1 MNRKPT
7 TWPGFTAVVLLAVSF
22 FYSAACND
30 DRRHPTATP
39 PKLPEAK
46 PPIPAD
52 AGPMQVARA
61 FLEAARDAQHAR
73 EKGFGRIEQKQAYDS
88 AMATLRS
95 LAAASNIHNALRNA
109 RSNGVP
115 TDISEEAATT
125 YALESWVSLVAYYVD
140 GFLFDMLTV
149 SPASFETTK
158 TATVRLEAE
167 RPEDAARLRQLLAES
182 GAPASTHPAGATAVP
197 APADSLRAKALA
209 LRPPLNI
216 PIRATLEILFV
227 RNQDG
232 WRVAGLRINPA
243 SSVPMLPPAAPE
255 TPQRTPAP
263 APAPAAIPTE
273 LPPASPS

>member
-1 MNRKPT
+1 MKRKLT
-7 TWPGFTAVVLLAVSF
+7 GWLGVSVFVLLAVSF
-22 FYSAACND
+22 FHNAACND

-52 AGPMQVARA
+52 AGPTQVARA

-73 EKGFGRIEQKQAYDS
+73 EKGFGRLEQKQAYDS
-88 AMATLRS
+88 AMANMRS
-95 LAAASNIHNALRNA
+95 LAAASNIYTALRSA

-115 TDISEEAATT
+115 KDISEEAAAT

-140 GFLFDMLTV
+140 GFLFDTLTTL
-149 SPASFETTK
+149 PANFEATN

-167 RPEDAARLRQLLAES
+167 RPEDAVRLRQLLAES
-182 GAPASTHPAGATAVP
+182 GPSPSTQPAGATAVTT
-197 APADSLRAKALA
+197 PADSLRSKALA

-216 PIRATLEILFV
+216 PVQTTVEISFV

-243 SSVPMLPPAAPE
+243 SPIPILPPAPSQL
-255 TPQRTPAP
+255 PQPTPAP
-263 APAPAAIPTE
+263 APVAVPAEP
-273 LPPASPS
+273 PPASPS